1 MGDLGRKAILGLAQ
15 LTVVLAILL
24 FALAGTFDF
33 WRAWLFLGVFVG
45 SAAAITLYLWAND
58 RALLKRRV
66 KAGPGAERER
76 SQNVIQILASLAFI
90 GIVAFPALDR
100 RFGWSTVPLAIAIF
114 GDFLVVLGFLIVFFA
129 FRANT
134 FSAGTIEVESGQTV
148 ISSGPYALVRH
159 PMYAGALVMLAGTPL
174 ALGSWWG
181 LLMLV
186 PMKLI
191 ILWRLLAEE
200 RYLAK
205 SLPGYAEY
213 CQKVRYRL
221 APLIW

>member
-15 LTVVLAILL
+15 LTIVLASLL

-33 WRAWLFLGVFVG
+33 WQAWLFLVVFVG
-45 SAAAITLYLWAND
+45 SAAAITVYLWAND
-58 RALLKRRV
+58 PALLKRRV

-100 RFGWSTVPLAIAIF
+100 RFGWSTVRPAIVLF
-114 GDFLVVLGFLIVFFA
+114 GDFLVALGFLIVFLT

-134 FSAGTIEVESGQTV
+134 FSAGTIEIESGQTV
-148 ISSGPYALVRH
+148 ISSGPYAFVRH
-159 PMYAGALVMLAGTPL
+159 PMYAGALIMLAGTPL

-191 ILWRLLAEE
+191 ILWRLLDEE
-200 RYLAK
+200 RYLTK
-205 SLPGYAEY
+205 NLSGYAEY
-213 CQKVRYRL
+213 CEKVRYRL